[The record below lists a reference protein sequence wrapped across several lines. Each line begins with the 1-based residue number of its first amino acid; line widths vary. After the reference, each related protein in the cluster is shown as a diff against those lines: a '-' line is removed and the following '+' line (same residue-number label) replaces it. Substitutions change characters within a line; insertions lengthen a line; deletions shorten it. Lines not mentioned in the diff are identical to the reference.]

1 MEPKRYV
8 DRKAASQSYRP
19 KSNLMSPGLKRA
31 REPFK
36 YRNAFTG
43 LILGGFVVGVWA
55 YSISAVKQDVFD
67 DIDEE
72 AREMVQPT
80 GAANAATA
88 DAEKSPTPSV
98 PTATPTIVTAP
109 QVPLP
114 DVRSG
119 APPRGILAKFLETRY
134 PAVLDPNHKTLV
146 WGAPS
151 VDAPGRIQKS

>member
-43 LILGGFVVGVWA
+43 LVLGGFVVGVWA

-72 AREMVQPT
+72 AREMAKPAGNAT
-80 GAANAATA
+80 AATA
-88 DAEKSPTPSV
+88 DVEKSLPTPSV
-98 PTATPTIVTAP
+98 PTIITAP

-119 APPRGILAKFLETRY
+119 APPRGILAKFLEARY
-134 PAVLDPNHKTLV
+134 PAVLDPKQKTVV